1 MAYVKFDSPPSGPRL
16 ARLFPDGHGLAIAAR
31 NDRSA
36 HALLAANI
44 VAAASALWLGMTI
57 YELLIVYWVQNAA
70 VGISHFIRILSLK
83 RYTAT
88 AMMTD
93 RRDVP
98 VPLSKQAAAW
108 VFLLTYGFFNALY
121 LVWIS
126 YQPWAGHS
134 SEILLGQW
142 LCGAVFA
149 LNHAYSLA
157 HNIQGDREAMPD
169 LRGLMVAPYVRTV
182 PMHLILFVGT
192 VPGGGAVVVAVF
204 LLLKTLADVA
214 SHVAEHHMLRTQ

>member
-1 MAYVKFDSPPSGPRL
+1 VRD
-16 ARLFPDGHGLAIAAR
+16 
-31 NDRSA
+31 DRSA
-36 HALLAANI
+36 HALVAANV

-57 YELLIVYWVQNAA
+57 YELLIVYWVQNCA

-93 RRDVP
+93 GRVVP

-108 VFLLTYGFFNALY
+108 VFLLTYGFANALY

-134 SEILLGQW
+134 AGILLGQW
-142 LCGAVFA
+142 LCGVVFA

-157 HNIQGDREAMPD
+157 HNIRRDSESTPD
-169 LRGLMVAPYVRTV
+169 LRGLIVAPYVRIA
-182 PMHLILFVGT
+182 PMHLVLLIGAIPKGGT
-192 VPGGGAVVVAVF
+192 VIVAAF

-214 SHVAEHHMLRTQ
+214 SHAAEHHMLRAQ